1 MPSLWKMKVIVT
13 KSFFILK
20 MLSILLAEN
29 NCQYVI
35 NSDVT
40 NSDVFSTERKK
51 RPHLALP
58 KKSQKAVSIWQN
70 IGLFH
75 HNSTMTVP
83 PVCTLILEGNCIEIM
98 SSIESDNLF
107 FRDYYNFGTKMRI
120 LDID

>member
-1 MPSLWKMKVIVT
+1 MPSLRKMKVIVT

-40 NSDVFSTERKK
+40 NSDGFSTERKK

-58 KKSQKAVSIWQN
+58 KKTSKSGLHLAKYWSISSQ
-70 IGLFH
+70 
-75 HNSTMTVP
+75 
-83 PVCTLILEGNCIEIM
+83 
-98 SSIESDNLF
+98 
-107 FRDYYNFGTKMRI
+107 
-120 LDID
+120 